1 MSDIN
6 KEIRSQALNAEA
18 RRADREKHFDLVFK
32 AHQNKTENFVDEQL
46 VIDPDWVHSSKVL
59 FEWNEGRP
67 FEGDDRS
74 AAEYGYNELARFN
87 NKYFNSSEPW
97 SETDSRELLDHMM
110 RLKNA
115 GDHQKVAFSYLHE
128 VFDQKDPAVSGFH
141 NISKQVAASPSDI
154 LTSAS
159 LVDRY
164 SGRQSAKNSAKYVSR
179 RLARDVMAT
188 RMGEFLPQDEILFDE
203 SDAALLDDIETLY
216 PTGGERQLS
225 GNWREDLG
233 FLGSAASVALG
244 LAKGIYE
251 GVPAG
256 IQGILDLGTDLDS
269 KMPLGKVVWGRGN
282 GIEWVS
288 PDDPNYQNAPS
299 ITIAGA
305 DAFAADE
312 VDPDIPNGEI
322 IAKELAKGLTQFITV
337 FTLGGGLA
345 GQMARGMAAG
355 ALADAT
361 FDPQAGNLSTVLK
374 EFGVENEL
382 VNFLDSQVGEDATP
396 EERLVARTKQAF
408 EGLGLSALIEPF
420 IIAVKRAKDMGAGP
434 AVKSMLQ
441 DAGDAWISLVP
452 APGQLNMGIGTTG
465 GAEGVVKGAKEFFG
479 VSSAFTPEPGAV
491 STRFPTAVK
500 KEEDPFAQ
508 NLVIGLDEFKKQPD
522 LFKHNVQ
529 MTREYPNIQKSG
541 TRSVETKS
549 EEFIEHAKSNLLYLH
564 DSVPPAI
571 RDRSKLWYDGAN
583 RITKQ
588 LASEYKISED
598 SAAGVMAA
606 LSPQKDW
613 FMNASLGQRL
623 IDIAQNHSDIVFD
636 GELYDHAIKIYT
648 QKESTSAS
656 QKAKHLKVLN
666 SIKGESFSELSAG
679 KRAYVV
685 RAYDELYNSRDYAI
699 VAPEG
704 EFLGPKLSDSGAPSK
719 VAWGSNSEIGNALKA
734 LMADGDIN
742 QISEALGAYHKVR
755 NFYNNIRLPNSPN
768 GYVTVDTHAVAAA
781 LLRPLAGHDKEVKH
795 MLGSGMKGERGPKNS
810 AVIGIKGLYALY
822 AEAYRRAASERGLLP
837 REMQSI
843 TWEAVRG
850 LYPDTFKSGKT
861 NKAEIDKI
869 WKLYKNKKMTLDE
882 ARQAAVEYAGGINLP
897 DWAQ

>member
-1 MSDIN
+1 MN
-6 KEIRSQALNAEA
+6 EYAKASQSEDLMAAA
-18 RRADREKHFDLVFK
+18 REMDRERDILNSLKGHQQKGEGIAEDDLV
-32 AHQNKTENFVDEQL
+32 V
-46 VIDPDWVHSSKVL
+46 DPDWVYSSKVL
-59 FEWNEGRP
+59 YEWNEGKP
-67 FEGDDRS
+67 FEGDDL
-74 AAEYGYNELARFN
+74 AAAKYGLGEMASFN
-87 NKYFNSSEPW
+87 YTFFNVDSPW
-97 SETDSRELLDHMM
+97 SETDSRGLFDYFM
-110 RLKNA
+110 RLDDAN
-115 GDHQKVAFSYLHE
+115 DHQKVAFAYLHE
-128 VFDQKDPAVSGFH
+128 MFDIKDP
-141 NISKQVAASPSDI
+141 N
-154 LTSAS
+154 
-159 LVDRY
+159 
-164 SGRQSAKNSAKYVSR
+164 
-179 RLARDVMAT
+179 
-188 RMGEFLPQDEILFDE
+188 
-203 SDAALLDDIETLY
+203 
-216 PTGGERQLS
+216 
-225 GNWREDLG
+225 
-233 FLGSAASVALG
+233 
-244 LAKGIYE
+244 
-251 GVPAG
+251 
-256 IQGILDLGTDLDS
+256 
-269 KMPLGKVVWGRGN
+269 
-282 GIEWVS
+282 
-288 PDDPNYQNAPS
+288 
-299 ITIAGA
+299 
-305 DAFAADE
+305 
-312 VDPDIPNGEI
+312 
-322 IAKELAKGLTQFITV
+322 
-337 FTLGGGLA
+337 LGGFVRMA
-345 GQMARGMAAG
+345 GQMVQDPSNWVGLALPITLITRWGGRQAAKEGAKYKIRQWAKDILSNRMAGVAAVEGAAFMSADDAMRQDVENQYASAVGREEEDFDWLQNAIWATGGAAAG
-355 ALADAT
+355 Y
-361 FDPQAGNLSTVLK
+361 G
-374 EFGVENEL
+374 L
-382 VNFLDSQVGEDATP
+382 VKG
-396 EERLVARTKQAF
+396 
-408 EGLGLSALIEPF
+408 
-420 IIAVKRAKDMGAGP
+420 GP
-434 AVKSMLQ
+434 AVAKMVSTISDNIGGPGTLN
-441 DAGDAWISLVP
+441 AGVDPTAV
-452 APGQLNMGIGTTG
+452 AK
-465 GAEGVVKGAKEFFG
+465 GVVEGAKEFFG

-500 KEEDPFAQ
+500 KEEDPFAH
-508 NLVIGLDEFKKQPD
+508 NLVIGIDEFKKQPD

-541 TRSVETKS
+541 TRSVDAKS

-588 LASEYKISED
+588 LASEYQISED

-734 LMADGDIN
+734 LMADGDLN

-882 ARQAAVEYAGGINLP
+882 ARQAAIEYAGGINLP